1 LDQNKSYKYKRVI
14 VIDDTDV
21 DRIIAEKFIKKYDF
35 AQEVILMDSAITV
48 LKYIQENKS
57 TDDGLQLIFL
67 DINMP
72 DMNGWEFLEHFN
84 QLENEIR
91 DKYRILIVSSS
102 PNINDKERAFSSQ
115 YVVDYIV
122 KPISKEVILGLH
134 AELEHKVYERTLL
147 LKEALKK
154 EMELG
159 ELKSRF
165 VSFASHEFRTPLSI
179 ILSSINLLSKYTKTE
194 EQEKRDEHINRIRS
208 SVSALTEILN
218 DFLSV
223 SKLEDGKTHV
233 QYSDV
238 DILKLTETVITDMN
252 STIAADHVICY
263 SHQGSRSIVTSVS
276 LYRNIL
282 VNLLSNAIK
291 FSKAGSVIEVKTSNT
306 ESECTLT
313 VKDNGIGI
321 SEEDQKHLF
330 ERFFRGDNAVSI
342 QGTGLG
348 LYIVAKY
355 VELMKGKI
363 QYKSQLDIGT
373 EFHILL
379 PKHHLT

>member
-1 LDQNKSYKYKRVI
+1 MDQNKSYKYKRVI

-35 AQEVILMDSAITV
+35 AQEVILVDSAITV
-48 LKYIQENKS
+48 LKHIQENKS

-102 PNINDKERAFSSQ
+102 PNIKDKERAFSSQ

-147 LKEALKK
+147 LNEALKK

-159 ELKSRF
+159 EIKSRF

-194 EQEKRDEHINRIRS
+194 EQEKRDEHISRIRS

-223 SKLEDGKTHV
+223 SKLEDGQTHV

-238 DILKLTETVITDMN
+238 DILKLTETIITDMN
-252 STIAADHVICY
+252 STIAADHVIRY
-263 SHQGSRSIVTSVS
+263 SHQGSPSVVTSVS

-306 ESECTLT
+306 ASEYTLT

-321 SEEDQKHLF
+321 SEVDQKHLF

-355 VELMKGKI
+355 VELMNGKI
-363 QYKSQLDIGT
+363 QYKSQLNVGT
-373 EFHILL
+373 EFHISL
-379 PKHHLT
+379 PKQNLT

>member
-1 LDQNKSYKYKRVI
+1 MLN
-14 VIDDTDV
+14 
-21 DRIIAEKFIKKYDF
+21 II
-35 AQEVILMDSAITV
+35 
-48 LKYIQENKS
+48 
-57 TDDGLQLIFL
+57 
-67 DINMP
+67 
-72 DMNGWEFLEHFN
+72 
-84 QLENEIR
+84 
-91 DKYRILIVSSS
+91 YR
-102 PNINDKERAFSSQ
+102 PE
-115 YVVDYIV
+115 
-122 KPISKEVILGLH
+122 
-134 AELEHKVYERTLL
+134 
-147 LKEALKK
+147 
-154 EMELG
+154 
-159 ELKSRF
+159 
-165 VSFASHEFRTPLSI
+165 
-179 ILSSINLLSKYTKTE
+179 
-194 EQEKRDEHINRIRS
+194 
-208 SVSALTEILN
+208 ALTEILN

-252 STIAADHVICY
+252 STIAADHVIRY

>member
-35 AQEVILMDSAITV
+35 AQEVILVDSAITV
-48 LKYIQENKS
+48 LKHIQENKS

-102 PNINDKERAFSSQ
+102 PNIKDKERAFSSQ

-147 LKEALKK
+147 LNEALKK

-159 ELKSRF
+159 EIKSRF

-194 EQEKRDEHINRIRS
+194 EQEKRDEHISRIRS

-223 SKLEDGKTHV
+223 SKLEDGQTHV

-252 STIAADHVICY
+252 STIAADHVIRY
-263 SHQGSRSIVTSVS
+263 SHQGSPSVVTSVS

-291 FSKAGSVIEVKTSNT
+291 FSKPGSVIEVKTSNT
-306 ESECTLT
+306 ASEYTLT

-321 SEEDQKHLF
+321 SEVDQKHLF

-363 QYKSQLDIGT
+363 QYKSQLNVGT
-373 EFHILL
+373 EFHISL
-379 PKHHLT
+379 PK